1 MLKGIYQ
8 GCFPNDMPL
17 EELFAI
23 SRKAGY
29 DAVEL
34 VVHHADRVGLTL
46 ETTPSEAEEI
56 RRLAE
61 KHGIRLSSLSGG
73 LVRKTPLSSPDEAV
87 RTEGR
92 RVTSKLLEL
101 AEAVG
106 ADTVLVVPG
115 IVDQTTSYEDCYSRT
130 RDELRKVAAEAE
142 RRRVRIGVENV
153 WNHFLL
159 SPLEMARYIDELDSP
174 MIGAY
179 FDVGNVLQF
188 GFPEQWIRILGH
200 RIFKVHVKD
209 FSKRVGNGAGFVVP
223 LLAGDV
229 DWHAVRSALQDIG
242 YDDVL
247 TAEIH
252 SYASAPLQAV
262 YDTAR
267 HLDVIIGGESR

>member
-17 EELFAI
+17 EELFAT

-34 VVHHADRVGLTL
+34 VVHHAGSVGLTL
-46 ETTPSEAEEI
+46 ETTPAEAEGI
-56 RRLAE
+56 RRMAE
-61 KHGIRLSSLSGG
+61 KHGIQLRSLSGG
-73 LVRKTPLSSPDEAV
+73 LVRKTPLSSADQAV
-87 RTEGR
+87 RDEGR
-92 RVTSKLLEL
+92 RVTLKLLEL

-115 IVDQTTSYEDCYSRT
+115 KVDQTTSYEDCYTRT

-142 RRRVRIGVENV
+142 RRQVRIGVENV
-153 WNHFLL
+153 WNRFLL

-174 MIGAY
+174 AFGAY

-209 FSKRVGNGAGFVVP
+209 FSSRVGNGAGFVP

-229 DWHAVRSALQDIG
+229 DWQAVRSALQDIG
-242 YDDVL
+242 YDDLL

-252 SYASAPLQAV
+252 SYASAPLQAI

-267 HLDVIIGGESR
+267 HLDVIIGGEAK